1 MDMLSVSVQAQI
13 PRYMEVDVK
22 PFSMVS
28 TAKLIVVCFVCAGCC
43 IQMRAQGHGPGARDQ
58 YSVAS
63 VCGDYSAVATYGPN
77 IARAL
82 GFEVMDGHGN
92 IRGAATV
99 NQPGSDNST
108 RSITRIGI
116 SGTYTVGAD
125 GSGKMDLSIALP
137 GGGSASVSEDFVITK
152 TKTINGVLIATEIED
167 MQEVPSAVIDDSS
180 LVIHRYTL
188 RRVLKSCISGR

>member
-1 MDMLSVSVQAQI
+1 MEWRHSDCQRPASWVCSEFPVCRAQI
-13 PRYMEVDVK
+13 PRYMEVNVK
-22 PFSMVS
+22 LFSMVS
-28 TAKLIVVCFVCAGCC
+28 TAKLIVVCLVCAGCC
-43 IQMRAQGHGPGARDQ
+43 VQMRAQGHGPGARDQ

-108 RSITRIGI
+108 RSITR
-116 SGTYTVGAD
+116 TRHLRNVH
-125 GSGKMDLSIALP
+125 
-137 GGGSASVSEDFVITK
+137 GGSRRQREDGLEHRSARRGFGECERGFC
-152 TKTINGVLIATEIED
+152 NHED
-167 MQEVPSAVIDDSS
+167 EDDQWSTDCDGDRRHAGSADRGD
-180 LVIHRYTL
+180 R
-188 RRVLKSCISGR
+188 